1 MEKKDSDKWSS
12 SSTKGAAHHGLCDVI
27 PRGSLEMSEGA
38 RQCVVADPLLVEHVK
53 YSVSSNGRSESG
65 SEAQYLYR
73 VWAMCARHRHREL
86 ISSTSRTRRTCPRH
100 TPQTVLICGSP
111 CSDLCIA
118 VRTECTPMESHTIV
132 MFYVLLA
139 QQQHM
144 HLQMRLSS
152 RRSRGNHL

>member
-1 MEKKDSDKWSS
+1 MLTDGQLSVP
-12 SSTKGAAHHGLCDVI
+12 TKSVLRHGLCDVI

-38 RQCVVADPLLVEHVK
+38 RQFVVADPLLVEHVK
-53 YSVSSNGRSESG
+53 SSVSSSGRSVSG
-65 SEAQYLYR
+65 SKAQYLYP
-73 VWAMCARHRHREL
+73 VWAICAMHRHREL
-86 ISSTSRTRRTCPRH
+86 ISLTSRTRTSCPRH
-100 TPQTVLICGSP
+100 TPQTVLIGGSP

-118 VRTECTPMESHTIV
+118 VRTECAPMESHTIV